1 MVVPEFP
8 QSISSFGGVSTR
20 FFPWT
25 TSVLGSGCS
34 ILIPKAR
41 RAFTV
46 RMQSSLGRKP
56 RSVHGPFESAA
67 IITARWEMLLSP
79 GTVISVSIR
88 GARLTRNSI
97 DQFKKISQKRAAVP
111 RYISSAGIS
120 IGDKVL
126 LSSLPPAGEKL
137 WNEKDFS
144 RVWILHLRA
153 RRESLHIDVLARRER
168 TFDHVRFAGNRNSIR
183 MVSLFRFGRHSSRS
197 RSG

>member
-8 QSISSFGGVSTR
+8 QSISFFGGVSTR

-25 TSVLGSGCS
+25 TSVFGSGCS

-56 RSVHGPFESAA
+56 RSVHGPFDSAA

-88 GARLTRNSI
+88 GARLTRSSI
-97 DQFKKISQKRAAVP
+97 NQFEKDSVETHSRAAFHRPNRHQHRRLGAVVQF
-111 RYISSAGIS
+111 SSTGGKS
-120 IGDKVL
+120 
-126 LSSLPPAGEKL
+126 
-137 WNEKDFS
+137 N
-144 RVWILHLRA
+144 
-153 RRESLHIDVLARRER
+153 
-168 TFDHVRFAGNRNSIR
+168 
-183 MVSLFRFGRHSSRS
+183 
-197 RSG
+197 

>member
-25 TSVLGSGCS
+25 ERVVGSGCS

-56 RSVHGPFESAA
+56 RRVHGLLDSAA

-97 DQFKKISQKRAAVP
+97 DQF
-111 RYISSAGIS
+111 
-120 IGDKVL
+120 
-126 LSSLPPAGEKL
+126 
-137 WNEKDFS
+137 EKDSPEALS
-144 RVWILHLRA
+144 RVAFH
-153 RRESLHIDVLARRER
+153 SP
-168 TFDHVRFAGNRNSIR
+168 NRHQHPRLDAVVHFSPI
-183 MVSLFRFGRHSSRS
+183 GQK
-197 RSG
+197 